1 MIKSQYLEGKEFN
14 SKKELFKSLKDN
26 IDIIKANKSA
36 SIKYSNPTSIELKAK
51 SDQNKG
57 VNSITLD
64 PTKSYHVINTTNK
77 MDSHDDVHVNGIW
90 NKSVKDQQGN
100 VFFVTD
106 HELSVS
112 SIIAHKDKVNMS
124 VKGFTWEELGIDAK
138 GSTEAIVFEIDKS
151 DILHPTAKTIIE
163 SKSNIEHSVRMSY
176 VTYDLAINDESTEF
190 ATEKAVW
197 DSTINLIVNKE
208 DAEKQGYFFRVSEAK
223 IVREGSMVLFGSNDA
238 TPILE
243 QEPIKVAPISPKD
256 KIKVKVPMIG
266 I

>member
-1 MIKSQYLEGKEFN
+1 MIKSQYLKGKEFN
-14 SKKELFKSLKDN
+14 SKKELFKSLQDN
-26 IDIIKANKSA
+26 IDVIKAAKSA
-36 SIKYSNPTSIELKAK
+36 SCKYSNPTSIELKTK
-51 SDQNKG
+51 TEEVKG
-57 VNSITLD
+57 VTSITLD
-64 PTKSYHVINTTNK
+64 PSKSYHVINTTNK

-112 SIIAHKDKVNMS
+112 TIITHKDNVNMS
-124 VKGFTWEELGIDAK
+124 VKSFTWEELGLEAK
-138 GSTEAIVFEIDKS
+138 GSTEALVFEVDKS
-151 DILHPTAKTIIE
+151 DILHPTAKAIIE
-163 SKSNIEHSVRMSY
+163 SKSDIEHSVRMRY
-176 VTYDLAINDESTEF
+176 VTFDLAINDDSKDFT
-190 ATEKAVW
+190 TEKAVW

-208 DAEKQGYFFRVSEAK
+208 AAEAQGYFFRVSEAK

-243 QEPIKVAPISPKD
+243 QEPTKTDPPTED
-256 KIKVKVPMIG
+256 NKIKVPMIG